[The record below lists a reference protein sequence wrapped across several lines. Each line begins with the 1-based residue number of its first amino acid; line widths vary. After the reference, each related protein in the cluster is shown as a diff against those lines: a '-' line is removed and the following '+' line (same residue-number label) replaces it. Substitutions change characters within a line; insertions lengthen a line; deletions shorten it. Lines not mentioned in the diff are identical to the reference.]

1 MRYRYGCMALTVA
14 LTLALTSGAT
24 RVASA
29 DPPPLA
35 QAEAAIAVENCGLP
49 LVAASADPPPQAQT
63 EAAIWA
69 DNCRS
74 SLERTLGT
82 DRGPRTLAATVR
94 RHPKP

>member
-49 LVAASADPPPQAQT
+49 LVAASADPPPLART

-74 SLERTLGT
+74 SLGRAHPGH
-82 DRGPRTLAATVR
+82 GPGPADAGGDGSPT
-94 RHPKP
+94 P